1 MKLITP
7 AAEHYSELLS
17 WITSAQQLADWA
29 GPNMVY
35 PSDVKKLTSDLQSK
49 NWPSFAL
56 VSQDNQLL
64 AFGQY
69 YLRQGCCHLCRL
81 IVSPTHR
88 GKGIAKQLIERISI
102 QGCHQLE
109 VNTQSLFVYTYN
121 SSAIKAYQ
129 KLGFVTKQYFAT
141 DAMKNCLYMTKD

>member
-1 MKLITP
+1 M
-7 AAEHYSELLS
+7 S
-17 WITSAQQLADWA
+17 
-29 GPNMVY
+29 Y
-35 PSDVKKLTSDLQSK
+35 PSDVENLTNDLQSN
-49 NWPSFAL
+49 NWPSFSL

-88 GKGIAKQLIERISI
+88 GKGIIKQLVDRISI
-102 QGCHQLE
+102 QGCHHLE

-129 KLGFVTKQYFAT
+129 KLGFVTKQYVAT
-141 DAMKNCLYMTKD
+141 DAMQNCLYMTKRLDLTGSDINS